1 MMDTENTL
9 KNFLNLEN
17 INDRYITDLNT
28 NKKRFSYAE
37 LCEEIENFRKFFQS
51 INIKKGDE
59 ISIIL
64 FNSIEYVLSFLSINF
79 NQNICL
85 PQNTNLKKEEYERYL
100 VNNCKY
106 IIAHDYDEN
115 DDNYASIKK
124 KHGYYK
130 NVLNSLEELSKEN
143 NIGLIKIK
151 KNNTKPYFTYSYIP
165 NGRELEKQDKVT
177 NNSESKNDICLHLH
191 TSGTTSKVKIV
202 QLTNN
207 NIKTTIKNIVN
218 SYDINKNDNTI
229 IVMPLYHVH
238 GLIGVL
244 MPILFSK
251 GNILFQLGHS
261 FSASEFWNNIMD
273 YNISYFSAIPTILKI
288 LLLRY
293 EKDYLR
299 ADSDQKKVQHK
310 LRFIRTSSSSL
321 DELLEKEIEEKF
333 ETQVFQAYGMTEA
346 CHQVSSNKLINND
359 NNKVCMK
366 KLKSVGIPNVGVVIY
381 DAEKKKVC
389 DYNTLGEICINGKNV
404 MYGYKEIKDND
415 HIYVYVNTIKDKT
428 QYMMNNKFL
437 EIGENVPFFK
447 TGDIG
452 YVDEDNFLFL
462 SGRIKDIINR
472 GGEKIIPNEIDDVL
486 RTHPIIQDCI
496 TFGSK
501 DDVYGEIINA
511 SVIVKSAYSM
521 GSNNNM
527 NKTNE
532 YIETGM
538 ENKVNAPIQKQDD
551 KVVENNENAKEETEF
566 DVNKSIELN
575 LNNFHRRFEL
585 KEHMRKELADFKVP
599 KNIYFVNNFLKT
611 DTGKISRK
619 KVSEGIELIKNKD
632 IPIFNI
638 IAIIFKKYEINHIY
652 GVYGIPINKIIKS
665 FIKNQIYY
673 ISFRNEI
680 NAAISS
686 SYVNY
691 FSIQNKKKVG
701 IIFTCSGPGFI
712 NTISGLYNSKIN
724 NLPMV
729 LISFENFIDN
739 NLTLFE
745 KYNNFQYF
753 PQFDFLN
760 KSKEICN
767 SVYHANSLETFY
779 DQFDKAINQAVK
791 CKAPVYLNLDYK
803 MISQTVNIE
812 QAFQVLDMVSKN
824 VNLYFD
830 INKDQVTKTDRL
842 SVEPHMTDEQME
854 KFVNL
859 VKQIK
864 HIYKSNSKGAI
875 FVGTNCNNAIK
886 YVLKLSKLLKIPI
899 YTNTMGKSFIKENY
913 IYNVNSCKSFLF
925 NNIDFCISIGSPYN
939 FYFNFG
945 NFPMCKKENMVCID
959 LNNVEE
965 ASKNGNENNHFFFHD
980 LYFVLK
986 KLYFTMKEDT
996 TLLTNMD
1003 DRKNW
1008 VNTLSKE
1015 KKKNTYKICTK
1026 IATQFFDKNSST
1038 FTMEQAFLIL
1048 RNILIN
1054 YYFIQNDISIEYKKY
1069 FTDYFQLLNENQI
1082 KAHGLSD
1089 IVYTS
1094 EEERKIVNNSKKGEI
1109 NKLSNDNFE
1118 SINWE
1123 SFPENEEDCDLSD
1136 SSEDESKNSDKI
1148 EQRKEIKFLN
1158 KKIKKRIIITNEGS
1172 ISLMMGILYLP
1183 KFGLYNYV
1191 IPQINGMMGVSM
1203 NAAITASLENKNCI
1217 VFSILGDSSFG
1228 FTCNE
1233 IETICRLKL
1242 KIVLIIIN
1250 NNGIYGSRDF
1260 EMKEKREEQK
1270 NEINYTSN
1278 KTLDTQFYLNN
1289 PSALYHFS
1297 KYENYITAHG
1307 GYGSFIDTKEEFIKQ
1322 MKHITSDKFN
1332 HFPVLLNV
1340 LVEDTGSVH
1349 FDADKCIL

>member
-1 MMDTENTL
+1 MLDKENTL

-28 NKKRFSYAE
+28 NKKIFSYAE
-37 LCEEIENFRKFFQS
+37 LCEEIENFRNFFQS
-51 INIKKGDE
+51 INIKKGYE

-64 FNSIEYVLSFLSINF
+64 FNSIEYVLAFLSINF
-79 NQNICL
+79 NHNICL

-106 IIAHDYDEN
+106 IIVHDYDEN
-115 DDNYASIKK
+115 NDNYASIKK

-130 NVLNSLEELSKEN
+130 NVLNSLEELSKEH

-165 NGRELEKQDKVT
+165 NGRDVEKNEIKKQDNVI
-177 NNSESKNDICLHLH
+177 NNSESNKDICLHLH

-299 ADSDQKKVQHK
+299 KDSDRKKVQHK
-310 LRFIRTSSSSL
+310 LRFIRTSSSYL

-359 NNKVCMK
+359 NNKNKICMK

-404 MYGYKEIKDND
+404 MYGYKEIKDNE
-415 HIYVYVNTIKDKT
+415 HIYVYVNTIKEKT
-428 QYMMNNKFL
+428 QYMIDNKFL
-437 EIGENVPFFK
+437 EISENVPFFK

-452 YVDEDNFLFL
+452 YIDEDNFLFL

-486 RTHPIIQDCI
+486 RTHPIIQDCL

-501 DDVYGEIINA
+501 DDVYGEIINT
-511 SVIVKSAYSM
+511 SVIVKDIYLDD
-521 GSNNNM
+521 NNKNM
-527 NKTNE
+527 ESETESKLN
-532 YIETGM
+532 IETL
-538 ENKVNAPIQKQDD
+538 KQDNKIIESND
-551 KVVENNENAKEETEF
+551 NSKEETEF

-575 LNNFHRRFEL
+575 LNNFHKRFEL
-585 KEHMRKELADFKVP
+585 KEHMKKELADFKVP

-619 KVSEGIELIKNKD
+619 KVYEGIELIKNKD
-632 IPIFNI
+632 IPIFDI
-638 IAIIFKKYEINHIY
+638 IAIILKKYEISHIY

-665 FIKNQIYY
+665 FIKNKIYY

-680 NAAISS
+680 NAAISC

-691 FSIQNKKKVG
+691 FSTQNKKKVG
-701 IIFTCSGPGFI
+701 IIFACSGPGFM
-712 NTISGLYNSKIN
+712 NTISGLYNAKIN

-729 LISFENFIDN
+729 LISFENYIDN
-739 NLTLFE
+739 NLTLYE

-753 PQFDFLN
+753 PQFNFLN

-767 SVYHANSLETFY
+767 SVYHANSLNTFSE
-779 DQFDKAINQAVK
+779 QFDKAINRAIEY
-791 CKAPVYLNLDYK
+791 KAPVYLNLDYK
-803 MISQTVNIE
+803 MINQTVNIE
-812 QAFQVLDMVSKN
+812 QAFQILEIVSKN
-824 VNLYFD
+824 VNLYFSQ
-830 INKDQVTKTDRL
+830 NNDQVIKIDL
-842 SVEPHMTDEQME
+842 LNIELDQTDEIMG
-854 KFVNL
+854 KFLNL
-859 VKQIK
+859 VKRIK
-864 HIYKSNSKGAI
+864 QIYKSNNNGVI
-875 FVGTNCNNAIK
+875 FIGSNCNNGIK

-925 NNIDFCISIGSPYN
+925 NNLDFCILIGSPYN

-945 NFPMCKKENMVCID
+945 HFPMCKKENMVCID

-965 ASKNGNENNHFFFHD
+965 AQKNDEKVNHFFFND
-980 LYFVLK
+980 LYFILK
-986 KLYFTMKEDT
+986 KLYFTIKEDS
-996 TLLTNMD
+996 TLLVNMD
-1003 DRKNW
+1003 SRQNW
-1008 VNTLSKE
+1008 VNILNKE
-1015 KKKNTYKICTK
+1015 KKKNIYKICTK
-1026 IATQFFDKNSST
+1026 IATQYFDKNNNT

-1054 YYFIQNDISIEYKKY
+1054 YYFAQNDIPIEYKKY
-1069 FTDYFQLLNENQI
+1069 FINYFQLFSEDQI
-1082 KAHGLSD
+1082 QVHGLSD
-1089 IVYTS
+1089 IVYMS
-1094 EEERKIVNNSKKGEI
+1094 KDERKKLKDNKKMISEQLVNN
-1109 NKLSNDNFE
+1109 NFE
-1118 SINWE
+1118 NINWD
-1123 SFPENEEDCDLSD
+1123 SFQEIEEDCDLDYTSSD
-1136 SSEDESKNSDKI
+1136 ENKSNNKI
-1148 EQRKEIKFLN
+1148 EKKEGNKFLN
-1158 KKIKKRIIITNEGS
+1158 KKVKKRVIITNEGS
-1172 ISLMMGILYLP
+1172 ISLIMGILYLP

-1191 IPQINGMMGVSM
+1191 IPQINGMMGISM
-1203 NAAITASLENKNCI
+1203 NAAISASLENKNNI
-1217 VFSILGDSSFG
+1217 IFSILGDSSFG

-1242 KIVLIIIN
+1242 KIVIIIIN
-1250 NNGIYGSRDF
+1250 NNGIYGTRDF
-1260 EMKEKREEQK
+1260 EINPKI
-1270 NEINYTSN
+1270 EIKYINN
-1278 KTLDTQFYLNN
+1278 KTFDPQFYLNN

-1307 GYGSFIDTKEEFIKQ
+1307 GYGAFIDSKEELIKQ
-1322 MKHITSDKFN
+1322 MTYITSDKFD
-1332 HFPVLLNV
+1332 HFPVLLNI
-1340 LVEDTGSVH
+1340 LVKDTGSVH